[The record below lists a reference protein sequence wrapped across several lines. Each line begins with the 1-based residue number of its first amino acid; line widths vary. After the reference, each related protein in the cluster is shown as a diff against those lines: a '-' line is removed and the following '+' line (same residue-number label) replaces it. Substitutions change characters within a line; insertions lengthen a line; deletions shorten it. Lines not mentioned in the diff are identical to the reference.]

1 MWTDFYS
8 LSNAVQA
15 LLAGGVVGVLLG
27 QHRIYR
33 RPALRLWALGW
44 AASALGLFAG
54 AIGARLW
61 ASLGAGSIV
70 GLALLAISSAGAALQ
85 AGALLA
91 GALVHAGRP
100 PAQRSITAALVLCAV
115 AGAILSFASPGTQ
128 LGNVR
133 AGVLPLLT
141 SVAFL
146 SSAALLWQA
155 RGPTDVAG
163 ALAPPVLA
171 AYGLVRLAYPV
182 LLLLSKTKDAQAWEP
197 GALRELVVVDSLL
210 QSAVNFAMLLW
221 LLREEHLRVETVSGE
236 LRRVAMTDALT
247 RLPNRTAFVL
257 ALTAALP
264 KAESEQRSM
273 AVCLLDLDRFKALN
287 DSLGPAHGDELLRE
301 VARRLR
307 AALPARAGLARL
319 GNDDFAVLLPD
330 PGPPAQ
336 LEDVAARLLA
346 AVRGPITL
354 GAHEVR
360 MTASIGIALY
370 PAHALIADDL
380 LSDAALANSRASADG
395 GDREQLYAPS
405 LGAEARGQ
413 ISVTLALRRALE
425 DNQFVLY
432 FQPIA
437 ALETG
442 RVEGF
447 EALIRWQQ
455 PGGPLVPPGEFLP
468 LVLAAGVADDLDDFV
483 LRAATAKAVELRALE
498 PNLRMAVNLSA
509 RFFHLP
515 HPVQR
520 VKAALDKSGLPAEA
534 LELEITETA
543 AMRDAEATLAVLG
556 ELKQLGVRLAI
567 DDFGTGYS
575 SLSYLRRFPVDAL
588 KIDQSFVKSLDTDP
602 NALAI
607 VQGIL
612 ALARS
617 LRLLVVAEGIETRAQ
632 LSRLEELGCD
642 LLQGFAIGRPLP
654 ATRAAEALGRPA
666 IFGGKERAS

>member
-1 MWTDFYS
+1 
-8 LSNAVQA
+8 L
-15 LLAGGVVGVLLG
+15 
-27 QHRIYR
+27 
-33 RPALRLWALGW
+33 
-44 AASALGLFAG
+44 
-54 AIGARLW
+54 
-61 ASLGAGSIV
+61 
-70 GLALLAISSAGAALQ
+70 
-85 AGALLA
+85 
-91 GALVHAGRP
+91 
-100 PAQRSITAALVLCAV
+100 
-115 AGAILSFASPGTQ
+115 
-128 LGNVR
+128 
-133 AGVLPLLT
+133 
-141 SVAFL
+141 
-146 SSAALLWQA
+146 
-155 RGPTDVAG
+155 
-163 ALAPPVLA
+163 
-171 AYGLVRLAYPV
+171 
-182 LLLLSKTKDAQAWEP
+182 
-197 GALRELVVVDSLL
+197 
-210 QSAVNFAMLLW
+210 
-221 LLREEHLRVETVSGE
+221 
-236 LRRVAMTDALT
+236 
-247 RLPNRTAFVL
+247 
-257 ALTAALP
+257 
-264 KAESEQRSM
+264 

-307 AALPARAGLARL
+307 ASLPARAGLARL

-336 LEDVAARLLA
+336 LEDLAARLLA
-346 AVRGPITL
+346 AVRGPISL

-370 PAHALIADDL
+370 PAHAIVADDL

-395 GDREQLYAPS
+395 GEAHS
-405 LGAEARGQ
+405 AEAVRHHIKQLIDAEDPAVILSDDTIVERLRATGIDIARRTVAKYREAMRIPSSVQRRRDKQSMLGNGQ
-413 ISVTLALRRALE
+413 ISVTLQLRRALE
-425 DNQFVLY
+425 DNQFVLHY
-432 FQPIA
+432 QPIA

-455 PGGPLVPPGEFLP
+455 PGGPLVPPGDFLP

-483 LRAATAKAVELRALE
+483 LRAATAQAVELRALE

-515 HPVQR
+515 NPVQR
-520 VKAALDKSGLPAEA
+520 VKSALDASGLPAEA

-588 KIDQSFVKSLDTDP
+588 KIDQSFVRNLDTDP

-617 LRLLVVAEGIETRAQ
+617 LRLLVIAEGIETRAQ

-654 ATRAAEALGRPA
+654 AARAAEALGRPA
-666 IFGGKERAS
+666 ILGGKVRVEANQPGLRGGDLDPS